1 MIILVIRLKICLL
14 GEMGVGKTSMILKYV
29 NNTFQNEYKATLAA
43 DFIQKKMS
51 PNEFSELTQPVDL
64 IIWDLAGQRNYLVD
78 KMTEYYLQGSNG
90 YILVYDLTSLSS
102 IKNLENWHKRIQ
114 ENCGDIPF
122 IVVGNKCDLID
133 QIEVDDNKLK
143 PFLKKYK
150 TNFYKTSART
160 GENLNK
166 PFLELTK
173 KILESCIEEK

>member
-1 MIILVIRLKICLL
+1 
-14 GEMGVGKTSMILKYV
+14 
-29 NNTFQNEYKATLAA
+29 
-43 DFIQKKMS
+43 
-51 PNEFSELTQPVDL
+51 
-64 IIWDLAGQRNYLVD
+64 
-78 KMTEYYLQGSNG
+78 MTEYYLQGSNG